1 MDQSFVGSNPILRT
15 DLNRRAGVK
24 SLYLWPFIP
33 LGIIMGELK
42 VYLREDLKKEF
53 KKRSM
58 ETFGYGR
65 GSISKAAEEA
75 IQRWTSEREKLMQEI
90 HPQKDSVRILRGMLK
105 HVKMSSVELQ
115 HEARRIR
122 AERVGT

>member
-1 MDQSFVGSNPILRT
+1 
-15 DLNRRAGVK
+15 
-24 SLYLWPFIP
+24 
-33 LGIIMGELK
+33 MGELK

-75 IQRWTSEREKLMQEI
+75 IQRWTSEREKLLQEI
-90 HPQKDSVRILRGMLK
+90 PPTQESVKVLRGMLK
-105 HVKMSSVELQ
+105 HVRESSVELQ
-115 HEARRIR
+115 HDARRIR

>member
-1 MDQSFVGSNPILRT
+1 V
-15 DLNRRAGVK
+15 AK
-24 SLYLWPFIP
+24 ALYLWVFIP

-58 ETFGYGR
+58 EAFGYGR

-75 IQRWTSEREKLMQEI
+75 IQRWTSEREKLLQEI
-90 HPQKDSVRILRGMLK
+90 PPTQESVKVLRGMLK
-105 HVKMSSVELQ
+105 HVRESSVELQ